1 MLDLPDGVKLNFLFM
16 MTLTFL
22 GEFVGGILEDQ
33 ELMVLLFCNGKF
45 SKKKYQDLWKEGR
58 IKNRALWNA
67 LLKVKVGFA

>member
-33 ELMVLLFCNGKF
+33 ELMVLLFRNGKF
-45 SKKKYQDLWKEGR
+45 SKKN
-58 IKNRALWNA
+58 IKICGKR
-67 LLKVKVGFA
+67 GGSRTEPCGMPF